1 MNSEYNDVLYL
12 QSIVAPLVTN
22 TDAISITR
30 TNDEM
35 GILLTL
41 QVAKDDMGKVIGK
54 EGNNA
59 KSIRTLIN
67 AFGMKNHIKVSV
79 KIAEPTL

>member
-1 MNSEYNDVLYL
+1 MNSEYNEVSYL
-12 QSIVAPLVTN
+12 QAIVAPLVN
-22 TDAISITR
+22 NIDAISITR

-59 KSIRTLIN
+59 KSIRTLVN
-67 AFGMKNHIKVSV
+67 ALGMKNHLKISV